1 MSLEADF
8 DGLHVSKHQDNTH
21 ILEKYEN
28 KIENGSGFTSG
39 KGNKTYKDKSDRAT
53 VENVLDPR
61 TMKFLSALTNRGVIT
76 EFNGCISSG
85 KEANVYHAFGSEDQE
100 LAVKIYKTSILV
112 FKDRERYV
120 DGEFRF
126 RNSRSQHNPRKMI
139 KIWAEKEFRNLRRID
154 SSGVVPT
161 ATPVEVKSNVLVM
174 QFLNRGDGGPSPRL
188 KDYQYKD
195 ELEVA
200 HYYYKIIAYMRLLY
214 QVCRLVHA
222 DLSEY
227 NIVVHQ
233 NVLHIIDVSQSV
245 EPYHPMSLDFL
256 RMDIKNINAYFNKM
270 GVTLFQ
276 ERMIFQFIIAE
287 TLEGFQGDYKTA
299 DDLVEY
305 LVEHLPIKTPTEG
318 ADEDEIFRSLHLVR
332 NLGGLEE
339 RDFDRFTDGKFD
351 LLKSLIANDNEKNL
365 QKPQQQI
372 IESSEDES
380 EEEDEEEG
388 EDGSEVD
395 SDSESGNES
404 DNEDEKSKPKGK
416 KFEDKDEK
424 KQRKHEAKELKKE
437 KRKTKVKKH
446 VKKKLIKKTKSK
458 K

>member
-1 MSLEADF
+1 M
-8 DGLHVSKHQDNTH
+8 VT
-21 ILEKYEN
+21 
-28 KIENGSGFTSG
+28 TSD
-39 KGNKTYKDKSDRAT
+39 TD
-53 VENVLDPR
+53 
-61 TMKFLSALTNRGVIT
+61 
-76 EFNGCISSG
+76 
-85 KEANVYHAFGSEDQE
+85 
-100 LAVKIYKTSILV
+100 
-112 FKDRERYV
+112 
-120 DGEFRF
+120 
-126 RNSRSQHNPRKMI
+126 
-139 KIWAEKEFRNLRRID
+139 
-154 SSGVVPT
+154 
-161 ATPVEVKSNVLVM
+161 
-174 QFLNRGDGGPSPRL
+174 
-188 KDYQYKD
+188 
-195 ELEVA
+195 
-200 HYYYKIIAYMRLLY
+200 LLY